1 MKGIDEIYNDMD
13 YIYNPNNE
21 LIKDKTVIVIAHRLS
36 TIKNSDK
43 IYLIDK
49 GRVMES
55 GSHEELILN
64 ECSYYSLV
72 NEQKQELVLV

>member
-1 MKGIDEIYNDMD
+1 MDIKFEKGKMTA
-13 YIYNPNNE
+13 
-21 LIKDKTVIVIAHRLS
+21 LIGSSGCGKS
-36 TIKNSDK
+36 TIVNLLFRLWD
-43 IYLIDK
+43 IDK